1 MNRATAVPLGL
12 AASCA
17 DRIALQLG
25 MVPNLH
31 SVAMSVGVLCVRC
44 KACGRRGVDKKQLPD
59 KYASM
64 TQLRELRFWF
74 QQCNSRGTPIGP
86 FELYIPHDFDEAKAF
101 LAGEPLEIRKIK
113 A

>member
-1 MNRATAVPLGL
+1 
-12 AASCA
+12 
-17 DRIALQLG
+17 

-31 SVAMSVGVLCVRC
+31 TVAMSVGVLCVRC
-44 KACGRRGVDKKQLPD
+44 KACGHRGAVDKQKLPGR
-59 KYASM
+59 YGSM
-64 TQLRELRFWF
+64 TQLRDLRFWC

-101 LAGEPLEIRKIK
+101 LAGEPFEIRKIK